1 MFQRPT
7 VITLAVALATTIG
20 VSAQG
25 HVTPH
30 GRAITEFRSD
40 QVLAVINY
48 EYSQRHHDGAWL
60 LVEFAV
66 QAKDRIVIHRTDLS
80 LVTPDEQVIPI
91 ASQPDFL
98 ADHNEIAQLLQ
109 NASTTRRTLEPYF
122 TSRPL
127 FKTIHFVS
135 MPGGIIHDS
144 AISNPDEVAT
154 GDLFFKSPAG
164 KWAPG
169 AYRLV
174 LNHDKA
180 KAELPITLE

>member
-1 MFQRPT
+1 MLRRPT
-7 VITLAVALATTIG
+7 AITLAAALAATIG
-20 VSAQG
+20 LAAQG
-25 HVTPH
+25 RVTPH

-40 QVLAVINY
+40 RVLAVVNY

-66 QAKDRIVIHRTDLS
+66 QAKDRIAIHRDDLTI
-80 LVTPDEQVIPI
+80 LTPEEQVIPI
-91 ASQPDFL
+91 ASQADFL

-122 TSRPL
+122 TSRPI
-127 FKTIHFVS
+127 FNTIHFVS
-135 MPGGIIHDS
+135 MPDGIIPDS